1 MENSILEVKNLSVN
15 YGKYNI
21 LKNINF
27 SMKQGD
33 YIGILGP
40 NGAGKSTLIKALLNL
55 VESSGYMNFSIN
67 KKEIGYLPQLQENK
81 NKLFPATVGEVVA
94 TGLVGKKKFPKF
106 IQSKD
111 KKDVLNILRKLGI
124 EELYNK
130 RIGDISGGQTQRV
143 LLCRAL
149 VSNPKLLILDE
160 PTSALDPQV
169 RDNFYKLLKE
179 LNEKNNL
186 SIIFI
191 SHDIATIG
199 RYASKMLYLDKR
211 LIFFGTNEEFC
222 DSKKMTEYFGHLSQH
237 QICWRHGNEHN
248 K

>member
-1 MENSILEVKNLSVN
+1 MENKILEVKKLFVD

-21 LKNINF
+21 LKNIDF
-27 SMKQGD
+27 CMEYGD
-33 YIGILGP
+33 YVGILGP

-55 VESSGYMNFSIN
+55 VESSGNIKFAID

-81 NKLFPATVGEVVA
+81 NKLFPATVGEIVA

-106 IQSKD
+106 IKSAD
-111 KKDVLNILRKLGI
+111 KVEVLNVLKKLGI
-124 EELYNK
+124 EDLYNK

-149 VSNPKLLILDE
+149 VAKPKLLILDE

-169 RDNFYKLLKE
+169 RDSFYKLLKE
-179 LNEKNNL
+179 LNEKENL

-199 RYASKMLYLDKR
+199 RYASKMLYLDKE
-211 LIFFGTNEEFC
+211 LVFFGTNQEFC
-222 DSKKMTEYFGHLSQH
+222 DSKKMTEYFGHVSQH
-237 QICWRHGNEHN
+237 QICWRHGHEHN
-248 K
+248 